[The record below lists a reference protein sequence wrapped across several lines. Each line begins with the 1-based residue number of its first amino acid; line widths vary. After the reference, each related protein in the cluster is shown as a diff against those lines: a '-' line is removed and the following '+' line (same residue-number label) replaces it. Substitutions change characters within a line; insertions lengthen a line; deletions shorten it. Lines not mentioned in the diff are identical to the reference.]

1 MVKVV
6 KKKKASEDSAPKAG
20 LSTRE
25 KMLARKK
32 ALEQGGNS
40 NGINYIKPGTI
51 RVRILPPPQDA
62 EIGCEITQF
71 YLKKG
76 ENPILSPAT
85 FDEPC
90 PILEKYKELKNS
102 DDEDD
107 MALAKNLQPKRRYIL
122 AVSIYKDLKGKEID
136 PSQVGVMLQI
146 PKTVYQDIIDLY
158 LDEEEWGDMTD
169 IKNGYDIK
177 IKKEGSGQMDTTY
190 SVTPCSKTPID
201 KKFVKEVDLEQ
212 EIRKLIKPYD
222 EIEKELNK
230 FLSGDLSSS
239 KLDDEEEEEEE
250 APKKK
255 VVKKVVRKKVE
266 TE

>member
-32 ALEQGGNS
+32 ALESGGNN
-40 NGINYIKPGTI
+40 NGITYIKPGTI

-250 APKKK
+250 EAPKKK
-255 VVKKVVRKKVE
+255 VVKKVKKIKK
-266 TE
+266 

>member
-255 VVKKVVRKKVE
+255 VVKKVKKIKK
-266 TE
+266 